1 MALQTIAV
9 RLGRFTLAANA
20 AYFHT
25 DDYDSRLYAY
35 ERTTLYNF
43 SFPSFFGEDPRTD
56 RQGWRYEILRPQQ
69 HIKRSATDK
78 PIVQDRHRPAT
89 KVEVLTT
96 VVVYITQIASK
107 HLAHRL
113 FFSNFAH

>member
-1 MALQTIAV
+1 MVLQTIAV

-43 SFPSFFGEDPRTD
+43 SFPSFFGEGIRGALFLRADISKNLVLIGKAGTTKYFDRNSISNALQQINQSYKTD
-56 RQGWRYEILRPQQ
+56 IDLQVKW
-69 HIKRSATDK
+69 K
-78 PIVQDRHRPAT
+78 
-89 KVEVLTT
+89 
-96 VVVYITQIASK
+96 
-107 HLAHRL
+107 
-113 FFSNFAH
+113 F